1 MRIPSWV
8 NTEELKVTGTDQ
20 VPVFNN
26 GYAIFSKPPVN
37 HPIVIRFPLSEREIT
52 LKHSTRDI
60 RVRLRGDAVDA
71 MENFGVELTFFDPL

>member
-1 MRIPSWV
+1 MK
-8 NTEELKVTGTDQ
+8 TGELEVTGTDQ

-37 HPIVIRFPLSEREIT
+37 RPIGIRFPLPERAIT
-52 LKHSTRDI
+52 LKHSNRNI

-71 MENFGVELTFFDPL
+71 MENFGVELTFFDPI